1 MSFLFSQPCV
11 IRKRAELVYTM
22 WPLALSQN
30 PALRTITI
38 ESERVIA
45 AGPAAPTSEI
55 EIFKGSI

>member
-1 MSFLFSQPCV
+1 
-11 IRKRAELVYTM
+11 M